1 MVNPY
6 DTDSLAQAMREVLT
20 DSKLRNDMVSKGLK
34 QVKKFSWDRAAIE
47 TQEVYEKVG
56 NI

>member
-6 DTDSLAQAMREVLT
+6 DTDSLAQAMVEVLT
-20 DSKLRNDMVSKGLK
+20 DSKLRDGMVSKGLE
-34 QVKKFSWDRAAIE
+34 QAKKFSWERTAIE

-56 NI
+56 GT